1 MTEFASPRCPVC
13 GAAIYHPKAVQLSAR
28 ASQGKWSP
36 EAPFAVGFQCANED
50 CSALLPLTARSSTD
64 EPITIFGG

>member
-1 MTEFASPRCPVC
+1 MTGFASPRCPAC
-13 GAAIYHPKAVQLSAR
+13 GAAIYHPKAIQLSPR
-28 ASQGKWSP
+28 ANGGMWTA
-36 EAPFAVGFQCANED
+36 ETPFAVGFQCANED